1 MKDGQHIVIIDDD
14 RFNNLVCTR
23 YIEMVGHK
31 KADIVAFTDP
41 TQGLDHIRE
50 VGTQPTPEPTIL
62 LLDLNMPVMSGWE
75 LLEEFEKLDDHCK
88 AAFTCFIV
96 TSSLDPVDHR
106 RAAKNPRIAGLI
118 VKPVDRTVIANILD
132 IRVYA
137 L

>member
-1 MKDGQHIVIIDDD
+1 MKDGQHVIIIDDD
-14 RFNNLVCTR
+14 KFNNLVCTK
-23 YIEMVGHK
+23 YIEMVSGK
-31 KADIVAFTDP
+31 QADIHAFTDP
-41 TQGLDHIRE
+41 EQGLQHIRE
-50 VGTQPTPEPTIL
+50 LGTHPMCANTIL

-88 AAFTCFIV
+88 DAFTCFIV

-118 VKPVDRTVIANILD
+118 VKPVDRTVITRILD
-132 IRVYA
+132 NGVYT